1 MVQSLFKTGVVAHI
15 VGMPANT
22 LRVWERRYGLQCSQI
37 DDHGHRLYSAD
48 DVQRIAAL
56 RQLTLQGHAIGIV
69 ARRTPEEVRH
79 LLSTQ
84 DQVREAA
91 QAMAEPARPPR
102 QLWVVGAALATRIN
116 RAAPRRQLRIA
127 ATLDALP
134 QAPAA
139 PRAAAATAPDAL
151 LLHLPSLHVPQVDD
165 IAAAAAA
172 LGLRRVLV
180 VYGYSNSQA
189 LRRCA
194 ELGVQPWRDTHNDRG
209 LVGWVLD
216 CLGPSGP
223 APAAMPAPADSDLAP
238 PAPPQYDAV
247 TLADW
252 STRKTDIACEC
263 PAHIAELLLRVQ
275 QFESYSAD
283 CEHRNDEDR
292 RLHEQLHRLAGR
304 ARLLFEQAMQ
314 LLAEHEQALGA
325 VPGASRS
332 GALSTLDG

>member
-116 RAAPRRQLRIA
+116 RAAPRRHLRIA

-139 PRAAAATAPDAL
+139 PGAAAATAPDAL
-151 LLHLPSLHVPQVDD
+151 LLHLPSLHVQQVED
-165 IAAAAAA
+165 IAAAATK
-172 LGLRRVLV
+172 LPLPHVLV

-194 ELGVQPWRDTHNDRG
+194 ELGVQPWRDTHNDRS
-209 LVGWVLD
+209 LVSWIVD
-216 CLGPSGP
+216 CLAPTGS
-223 APAAMPAPADSDLAP
+223 APATTPAPADSDPTP
-238 PAPPQYDAV
+238 PTAPQYDAA

-283 CEHRNDEDR
+283 CEHRSEEDR
-292 RLHEQLHRLAGR
+292 QLHEQLHRLAGR
-304 ARLLFEQAMQ
+304 ARLLFERAMQ
-314 LLAEHEQALGA
+314 LLAEHEQA
-325 VPGASRS
+325 VASARP

>member
-1 MVQSLFKTGVVAHI
+1 MVQNLFKTGVVAHI

-22 LRVWERRYGLQCSQI
+22 MRVWERRYGLKCSQI

-69 ARRTPEEVRH
+69 AKRTPEELRD
-79 LLSTQ
+79 LLATQ
-84 DQVREAA
+84 DQVREVA
-91 QAMAEPARPPR
+91 QAMAEPARPVR
-102 QLWVVGAALATRIN
+102 QLLVVGAALATRIN

-127 ATLDALP
+127 ATLNALP
-134 QAPAA
+134 EA
-139 PRAAAATAPDAL
+139 RAARTADAAQADAL
-151 LLHLPSLHVPQVDD
+151 LLHLPSLHTQQVEEV
-165 IAAAAAA
+165 AAAAAA
-172 LGLRRVLV
+172 LTLPRVLV

-209 LVGWVLD
+209 LVSWILD
-216 CLGPSGP
+216 SLGASGP
-223 APAAMPAPADSDLAP
+223 APAPTPLPADSDVAP
-238 PAPPQYDAV
+238 VAPPQYDAA

-275 QFESYSAD
+275 QFEAYSAG
-283 CEHRNDEDR
+283 CEHRSDEDR
-292 RLHEQLHRLAGR
+292 QLHEQLHRLAGR
-304 ARLLFEQAMQ
+304 ARLLFERAMQ

-325 VPGASRS
+325 APASVHA

>member
-1 MVQSLFKTGVVAHI
+1 MVQNLFKTGVVAHI

-22 LRVWERRYGLQCSQI
+22 MRVWERRYGLKCSQI

-69 ARRTPEEVRH
+69 AKRTPEELRD
-79 LLSTQ
+79 LLATQ
-84 DQVREAA
+84 DQVREVA
-91 QAMAEPARPPR
+91 QAMAEPARPVR
-102 QLWVVGAALATRIN
+102 QLLVVGAALATRIN

-127 ATLDALP
+127 ATLNALP
-134 QAPAA
+134 EA
-139 PRAAAATAPDAL
+139 RAARTADAAQADAL
-151 LLHLPSLHVPQVDD
+151 LLHLPSLHTQQVEEV
-165 IAAAAAA
+165 AAAAAA
-172 LGLRRVLV
+172 LTLPRVLV

-209 LVGWVLD
+209 LVSWILD
-216 CLGPSGP
+216 SLGASGP
-223 APAAMPAPADSDLAP
+223 APAPTPLPADSDVTPL
-238 PAPPQYDAV
+238 APPQYDAA

-263 PAHIAELLLRVQ
+263 PSHIAELLLRVQ
-275 QFESYSAD
+275 QFEAYSAG
-283 CEHRNDEDR
+283 CEHRSDEDR
-292 RLHEQLHRLAGR
+292 QLHEQLHRLAGR
-304 ARLLFEQAMQ
+304 ARLLFERAMQ

-325 VPGASRS
+325 APASVHA

>member
-22 LRVWERRYGLQCSQI
+22 MRVWERRYGLKCSQI

-69 ARRTPEEVRH
+69 ARRTPEELRH

-84 DQVREAA
+84 DQVREVA

-116 RAAPRRQLRIA
+116 RAAPRRHLRIA
-127 ATLDALP
+127 TTLDTWP
-134 QAPAA
+134 EAA
-139 PRAAAATAPDAL
+139 ATARAADATAPDAL
-151 LLHLPSLHVPQVDD
+151 LLHLPSLHVQQVED
-165 IAAAAAA
+165 IAAAATTLA
-172 LGLRRVLV
+172 LPRVLV

-209 LVGWVLD
+209 LVSWILD
-216 CLGPSGP
+216 CLGTSGSAP
-223 APAAMPAPADSDLAP
+223 APAPLPADSDLAP
-238 PAPPQYDAV
+238 PTAPQYDAA

-292 RLHEQLHRLAGR
+292 RLHEQLHSLAGR
-304 ARLLFEQAMQ
+304 ARLLFERAMH

-325 VPGASRS
+325 TLAPARP